1 MMFEYDINSQ
11 KKISSEFE
19 TRLARLDPHQKVHVI
34 VLLQLN
40 TAEKTRGTRQTRLE
54 RQAIIQL
61 VQDSAAKALEH
72 IAGTIQRFDGH
83 SLIDRPDL
91 IRDYSDRNQCCWNPI
106 SCRISCSQSYH
117 RRPINLS
124 SRFIAKFMRIQ

>member
-1 MMFEYDINSQ
+1 MMSEHDINSQ

-19 TRLARLDPHQKVHVI
+19 TRLARLDPHQKVRVI

-54 RQAIIQL
+54 RQATIQL

-91 IRDYSDRNQCCWNPI
+91 LGTIPI
-106 SCRISCSQSYH
+106 EINAAGIPSLAESHAVKAIIEDQSIY
-117 RRPINLS
+117 PADSLQNS
-124 SRFIAKFMRIQ
+124 